1 MAYQTILIID
11 DHALFRAGI
20 AAMLSTAF
28 HGVAVFDVASLE
40 ALAHVARAPAVVL
53 LDIQLPG
60 LSGLEGM
67 GLIQQRWPAARIVVV
82 SAHDLPDTVDAALA
96 RGAAAFLSKTDCP
109 ERMIAVLR
117 PMLNEPVAGPFD
129 RRTVREAIRPM
140 LTARQTEV
148 LDLAAQGL
156 SNKMIGHRL
165 GLSEHTVRGH
175 MQALLAALGVASRA
189 EAVFKARQF
198 GLIR

>member
-1 MAYQTILIID
+1 MAHETILVID

-20 AAMLSTAF
+20 AAMLATAF
-28 HGVAVFDVASLE
+28 DDVAVLDVASLDT
-40 ALAHVARAPAVVL
+40 LASVTLVPTVVL

-60 LSGLEGM
+60 GSGLDGM
-67 GLIQQRWPAARIVVV
+67 GLIHRRWPSAHIVVV
-82 SAHDLPDTVDAALA
+82 SAHDLPDTVEAALA
-96 RGAAAFLSKTDCP
+96 RGAAAFLSKTDRP

-117 PMLNEPVAGPFD
+117 TMLYEQPVAPIVAGS
-129 RRTVREAIRPM
+129 VRSL

-156 SNKMIGHRL
+156 SNKMIGRRL
-165 GLSEHTVRGH
+165 GVSEHTVRGH
-175 MQALLAALGVASRA
+175 VQALLAVLEVTGRT
-189 EAVFKARQF
+189 EAVFKARQL

>member
-1 MAYQTILIID
+1 MADATILVID

-28 HGVAVFDVASLE
+28 DGAVLLDCASLDD
-40 ALAHVARAPAVVL
+40 ALARVACAPTVVL

-60 LSGLEGM
+60 LNGLEGM
-67 GLIQQRWPAARIVVV
+67 GLIRQRWPSARTVVV
-82 SAHDLPDTVDAALA
+82 SAYDQTEMVDAAFA
-96 RGAAAFLSKTDCP
+96 RGAAAFLSKTDRP
-109 ERMIAVLR
+109 ERMMTVLR
-117 PMLNEPVAGPFD
+117 ALMEEPAIARSGRD
-129 RRTVREAIRPM
+129 AVRPL

-148 LDLAAQGL
+148 LDFAGQGL
-156 SNKMIGHRL
+156 SNKMIGRRL

-175 MQALLAALGVASRA
+175 VQALLAALGVARRA
-189 EAVFKARQF
+189 EAVFKARQL

>member
-1 MAYQTILIID
+1 MPHDTILVID

-20 AAMLSTAF
+20 AAMLTTALD
-28 HGVAVFDVASLE
+28 GAVLLDSPSLDD
-40 ALAHVARAPAVVL
+40 ALATIARAPTVVL

-60 LSGLEGM
+60 RSGLEGM
-67 GLIQQRWPAARIVVV
+67 GLLLQRWPSTRIVIV
-82 SAHDLPDTVDAALA
+82 SAHDRPDTVEAALA
-96 RGAAAFLSKTDCP
+96 RGAAAFLSKTDRP

-117 PMLNEPVAGPFD
+117 AMLDEPPLAPIAGGAARAF
-129 RRTVREAIRPM
+129 

-148 LDLAAQGL
+148 LELAGQGL
-156 SNKMIGHRL
+156 SNKRIGREL

-175 MQALLAALGVASRA
+175 VQALLGALGVAGRA
-189 EAVFKARQF
+189 EAVFKARQL